1 MGKKSSPSAP
11 PPIDQGKA
19 QGEFLFGYGS
29 GGFTGYQ
36 GITDPRLQQKLLES
50 EGRYRPQYSALELA
64 DINTMWEGYEDVSTS
79 PQYQS
84 LQAELAGLE
93 AGAAVSNLSTEE
105 RRAALGEQYDL
116 SRANLSETGKAS
128 FGMLDL
134 MGRTSNNRSSGRNRR
149 SGKKGKQ
156 GDDGGDSREAYI
168 NAGMVGTNDRDARKA
183 EIKTRMG
190 EMEKMGGVKGYKSL
204 LAEASRESGKLE
216 REMLGLQRAD
226 DISALEKYAPQV
238 VEAYRAADP
247 YSTGLADKATERA
260 KLQAASAAEKRLQKL
275 GMNLSGKSL
284 QKASAAEQQLQAM
297 GMSLSDLSPTEQE
310 ALISQRGMEFAAS
323 TGQLTA
329 LEQRNAQ
336 QSARQASTA
345 RGRGMD
351 QSALYGEMQSRMA
364 EEMNKQEREINMG
377 SQLLGQQ
384 AGLRGSRLG
393 QGAGMLTNSEALA
406 AQRRLEQLQRQQS
419 GANMLTGSEAL
430 AGQRRA
436 EYGQNLQQAFGMNRL
451 IAGDLGSTILG
462 RPSSAI
468 GLGQSG
474 IGQSIGLAAQ
484 PVGPQLFDPNM
495 GSNLA
500 MQQQANE
507 VNYAGA
513 MAQADASRS
522 SGLMGA
528 VGSIAGGYAASAAG
542 SAFI

>member
-11 PPIDQGKA
+11 PPIDPGKA
-19 QGEFLFGYGS
+19 QGEYLFGK
-29 GGFTGYQ
+29 GFQSNYA

-116 SRANLSETGKAS
+116 SRANLVGAGKDKSLAGRLSNTG
-128 FGMLDL
+128 
-134 MGRTSNNRSSGRNRR
+134 
-149 SGKKGKQ
+149 GKKGKK
-156 GDDGGDSREAYI
+156 GEAAGEEARTAYI
-168 NAGMVGTNDRDARKA
+168 NAGMVGTNDREARKA

-190 EMEKMGGVKGYKSL
+190 EMEKMGGVKGYKGL
-204 LAEASRESGKLE
+204 LADASRQSGMLE
-216 REMLGLQRAD
+216 REMLGLQRKD
-226 DISALEKYAPQV
+226 DVSALEEFAPQV

-247 YSTGLADKATERA
+247 YSTGLADKQTAMANDLYQRA
-260 KLQAASAAEKRLQKL
+260 QGLNPEQQRIVDQQAL
-275 GMNLSGKSL
+275 GM
-284 QKASAAEQQLQAM
+284 
-297 GMSLSDLSPTEQE
+297 
-310 ALISQRGMEFAAS
+310 
-323 TGQLTA
+323 
-329 LEQRNAQ
+329 AQ
-336 QSARQASTA
+336 QQ
-345 RGRGMD
+345 GRITD
-351 QSALYGEMQSRMA
+351 QSAIAG
-364 EEMNKQEREINMG
+364 
-377 SQLLGQQ
+377 QLLGRENYLS
-384 AGLRGSRLG
+384 GLRG
-393 QGAGMLTNSEALA
+393 QAAGM
-406 AQRRLEQLQRQQS
+406 
-419 GANMLTGSEAL
+419 G
-430 AGQRRA
+430 
-436 EYGQNLQQAFGMNRL
+436 QQAFGMNRQ

-474 IGQSIGLAAQ
+474 LGQSIGLAAQ

-495 GSNLA
+495 GINMA

-528 VGSIAGGYAASAAG
+528 VGSIAGGYASSAAG
-542 SAFI
+542 CAFI